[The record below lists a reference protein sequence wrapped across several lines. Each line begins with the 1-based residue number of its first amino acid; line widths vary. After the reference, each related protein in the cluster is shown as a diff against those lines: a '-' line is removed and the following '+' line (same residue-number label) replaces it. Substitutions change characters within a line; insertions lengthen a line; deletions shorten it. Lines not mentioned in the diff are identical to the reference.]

1 MTGLKGT
8 RLVLAA
14 AIAAATIFSS
24 PAAAQSP
31 AAELEALIGPS
42 LEVGPGLQL
51 ARRQI
56 GETDLLGALATLERI
71 EIAHP
76 DALAPRLLQ
85 VSLLCRLDDRE
96 GAEVELGAL
105 AGQAIADPDWAEVTA
120 ACGALQRPRAERRR

>member
-1 MTGLKGT
+1 MTRLKG
-8 RLVLAA
+8 RHFAA
-14 AIAAATIFSS
+14 AASIAAATILSW
-24 PAAAQSP
+24 PAAAQAP
-31 AAELEALIGPS
+31 TADLEALIGPS

-76 DALAPRLLQ
+76 EALQPRLLQ
-85 VSLLCRLDDRE
+85 ISLLCRLDDRE

-105 AGQAIADPDWAEVTA
+105 AGQAVADPDWAEVTA
-120 ACGALQRPRAERRR
+120 ACGALPRPGRRR